1 MNNAIARDLAPKPV
15 PEDLS
20 PPRLPDIADRIPYP
34 LEALGPL
41 LGSAAKVIAETV
53 QAPPEIAAHSVL
65 AVAAFAAQDK
75 ANVTMDGRTC
85 ALSLF
90 LLTVAE
96 SGDRKSACDRVASK
110 PLDTWQRERAQAH
123 RAELKQYL
131 DDQTLYD
138 ARRRDIV
145 GGKKATAME
154 KAATLQALVAPEAP
168 PEPIVICQE
177 PTLEG
182 LQRSFRQGWPSQALF
197 NDEGGQFFGGHAMNP
212 DNALKTI
219 AALSK
224 YWDGAPIVRT
234 RAAKGESAAMYDRRL
249 SIHLQA
255 QPRVAATVLS
265 DPMLQEQG
273 LLARFLIAH
282 AHTLAGTRLYRSVNP
297 YEFCEV
303 QNFHRRITDLLAHV
317 PETAEGG
324 GLILPSLSLTDEAA
338 ALWVESYDR
347 TEAGQAPGAPLELVK
362 PAASKAAENA
372 LRLAGLFAV
381 LEGSLAVS
389 AEQVQRAWTLAAY
402 YLQNTLGAA
411 QMAESNAA
419 EQAALEVL
427 AWLKSREGRAATI
440 DELGKLLTPKR
451 HRNKGVVHIRS
462 LVDLLVVA
470 GNVLVTAT
478 NTRGEPAA
486 WQVVA

>member
-1 MNNAIARDLAPKPV
+1 MKAALTRDLAPKSV

-20 PPRLPDIADRIPYP
+20 PPHLPDVADRIAYP
-34 LEALGPL
+34 LDALGPL
-41 LGSAAKVIAETV
+41 LGSAAKAIADSV
-53 QAPPEIAAHSVL
+53 QAPAEIAAHAIL

-75 ANVTMDGRTC
+75 ANITMDGRTYP
-85 ALSLF
+85 LSLF
-90 LLTVAE
+90 LLTIAE
-96 SGDRKSACDRVASK
+96 SGDRKSACDKVASQ

-123 RAELKQYL
+123 RTALKQYL
-131 DDQTLYD
+131 DEQDVYHGE
-138 ARRRDIV
+138 RRAAV
-145 GGKKATAME
+145 GKKGSAAD
-154 KAATLQALVAPEAP
+154 KAAALEALIEPEAP

-197 NDEGGQFFGGHAMNP
+197 NDEGGQFFGGYAMNP

-255 QPRVAATVLS
+255 QPRVAASVLS
-265 DPMLQEQG
+265 DRLLQEQG
-273 LLARFLIAH
+273 MLARFLVAE

-297 YEFCEV
+297 FQGLEV
-303 QNFHRRITDLLAHV
+303 QRFHRRVSDLLAHV

-324 GLILPSLSLTDEAA
+324 GLVLPSLQLTEAA
-338 ALWVESYDR
+338 TNLWVASYNR
-347 TEAGQAPGAPLELVK
+347 TEIEQAPGALLELIK

-372 LRLAGLFAV
+372 LRLAGVFAV
-381 LEGSLAVS
+381 LEGSPAVT

-402 YLQNTLGAA
+402 YLQNTLRVA
-411 QMAESNAA
+411 QLAESNAI
-419 EQAALEVL
+419 EHAAHEVL
-427 AWLKSREGRAATI
+427 AWLKGRVDGAATI
-440 DELGKLLTPKR
+440 EELGKLLTPKR
-451 HRNKGVVHIRS
+451 HRKSVAHIRTLLGF
-462 LVDLLVVA
+462 LVDVGYVQMTAINNRLQPSAWKVVA
-470 GNVLVTAT
+470 
-478 NTRGEPAA
+478 
-486 WQVVA
+486 